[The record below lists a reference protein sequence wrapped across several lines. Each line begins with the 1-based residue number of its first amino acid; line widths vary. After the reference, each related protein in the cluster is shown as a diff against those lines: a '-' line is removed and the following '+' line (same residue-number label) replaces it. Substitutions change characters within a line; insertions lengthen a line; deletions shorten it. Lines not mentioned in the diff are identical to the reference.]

1 MESLAVYLKD
11 IVNRQKEYLSKEE
24 EMIYPT
30 GWTPPKG
37 MQEKRNL
44 FVKISREVIELNKQ
58 KNSLLEEIKA
68 HELGRNQDTE
78 IIAICNK
85 PTEEIVDEKG
95 NKSIYQILLKYY
107 GRGESI
113 SKDGKKELKEKYNI
127 PQTFWDSS
135 NFVKKVSSYWKV
147 SGQPAKIK

>member
-1 MESLAVYLKD
+1 MLTDLDKFEDQDLIGLYPKLIKELK
-11 IVNRQKEYLSKEE
+11 R
-24 EMIYPT
+24 
-30 GWTPPKG
+30 
-37 MQEKRNL
+37 R
-44 FVKISREVIELNKQ
+44 KII
-58 KNSLLEEIKA
+58 
-68 HELGRNQDTE
+68 
-78 IIAICNK
+78 
-85 PTEEIVDEKG
+85 
-95 NKSIYQILLKYY
+95 IYQILLKYY